1 LLFSN
6 ILVMMMMIVVKMKMN
21 MIIEMRWIT
30 ASIYVWQINSIINTL
45 T

>member
-1 LLFSN
+1 LLVSN
-6 ILVMMMMIVVKMKMN
+6 ILLMMMMIVVKM
-21 MIIEMRWIT
+21 IIEMRWIA

>member
-1 LLFSN
+1 LLVSN
-6 ILVMMMMIVVKMKMN
+6 ILLMIIMMVVKMK